1 MRVGRQQPDPQRATP
16 RVFSFHMRVTCAE
29 LYGTAPD
36 AQPGEIFCLH
46 LSPFLTDS
54 SSIGSSSFIARP
66 GYYYF
71 PSFSSF
77 FALFFLLDFFFF
89 FLMTQ
94 IWKKK
99 NKNFFWRGPRLPPFL
114 NSGSS
119 SVVHFAAFLSL
130 FYGNVNIFFFFFAV
144 GLLTSFLSSINFL
157 WNSKKKI
164 FLFFFCFWNLGA
176 GFSLF

>member
-1 MRVGRQQPDPQRATP
+1 
-16 RVFSFHMRVTCAE
+16 MRVTCAE

-77 FALFFLLDFFFF
+77 FALFFFYWIFFFF
-89 FLMTQ
+89 CLLTQ
-94 IWKKK
+94 SWKKK
-99 NKNFFWRGPRLPPFL
+99 KKETFFWRGPRLPPFL

-130 FYGNVNIFFFFFAV
+130 FYWNVNIFFFFFAV

-164 FLFFFCFWNLGA
+164 FLFFFLFLKFRRGIFPFLTKKRSHNLCSKTA
-176 GFSLF
+176 